1 MTGPHLYYV
10 MIYPNPDYPDA
21 ATSADFNP
29 FRRADP
35 NLSTYDSRLISAEA
49 AYRHFVGQG
58 NIASGIMAVTVDE
71 CERLDLTIVP
81 DPLPTN
87 AAHALIRFDAI
98 PNRRNAF
105 RIIALQLKDFANQRG
120 WIYNPNRNQ

>member
-1 MTGPHLYYV
+1 MTGSHLYYV

-21 ATSADFNP
+21 ATSVDFNP
-29 FRRADP
+29 FRRTDP
-35 NLSTYDSRLISAEA
+35 NLSAYDSRLISAEA

-58 NIASGIMAVTVDE
+58 NRASGVMAVTVDE
-71 CERLDLTIVP
+71 CERLGLTIVS

-98 PNRRNAF
+98 PNRKNAF
-105 RIIALQLKDFANQRG
+105 RSIASQLKDFANRRG
-120 WIYNPNRNQ
+120 WIYQP